1 MTVCGSNL
9 KLRFCY
15 VKLYCEAI
23 ELFVESAL
31 TVINGICTNTVQH
44 ENSIETSIDRNC
56 D

>member
-1 MTVCGSNL
+1 MTVSGSNL
-9 KLRFCY
+9 KVRFCY
-15 VKLYCEAI
+15 VKYCEAS

-31 TVINGICTNTVQH
+31 TVINGIFNKYFQY